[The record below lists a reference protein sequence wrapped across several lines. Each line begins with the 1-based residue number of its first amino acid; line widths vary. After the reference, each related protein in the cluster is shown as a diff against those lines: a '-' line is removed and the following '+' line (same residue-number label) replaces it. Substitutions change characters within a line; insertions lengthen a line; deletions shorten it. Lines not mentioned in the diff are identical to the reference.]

1 MSKKAN
7 PATIGLFVIVAVI
20 LAFAAVLVLGSGKF
34 MEDAQTYVLYFEG
47 DLNGLDVGAPVT
59 SRGVKVGEVTSVSI
73 VYDHETLSI
82 VTPVLI
88 KIRPGAYVEVNGA
101 DEVLD
106 YRQAADYYA
115 GKDVVNPGSLLFSG
129 VMMLEYIGW
138 KEAAALV
145 IENAD
150 TVAGDTAAETA
161 LFHLHNHMTGRGGL
175 LLLTAARAPR
185 DWGLTLPDLQSRMEA
200 TATATLL
207 PPDDALLGAVLV
219 KLFADRQLQVAPGF
233 IRWLVRRI
241 DRSFATARAVVAALD
256 AEALA
261 TKRPINSTLAAG
273 LLDSDGK
280 VAP

>member
-1 MSKKAN
+1 MGEQLTFDLPVRPALGREDFFVSPAN
-7 PATIGLFVIVAVI
+7 ALAVTTLDQPELWPNGKLLLIGPEGAGKTH
-20 LAFAAVLVLGSGKF
+20 LAMVFAARTG
-34 MEDAQTYVLYFEG
+34 AQVI
-47 DLNGLDVGAPVT
+47 GA
-59 SRGVKVGEVTSVSI
+59 GN
-73 VYDHETLSI
+73 L
-82 VTPVLI
+82 
-88 KIRPGAYVEVNGA
+88 A
-101 DEVLD
+101 
-106 YRQAADYYA
+106 AADL
-115 GKDVVNPGSLLFSG
+115 P
-129 VMMLEYIGW
+129 
-138 KEAAALV
+138 EAAALV

-200 TATATLL
+200 TASATLL

-256 AEALA
+256 AAALA
-261 TKRPINSTLAAG
+261 TKRPINSTLAAT

>member
-1 MSKKAN
+1 MGEQLTFDLPVRPALGREDFFVSPAN
-7 PATIGLFVIVAVI
+7 ALAVTTLDQPELWPNGKLLLIGPEGAGKTH
-20 LAFAAVLVLGSGKF
+20 LAMVFAARTG
-34 MEDAQTYVLYFEG
+34 AQVI
-47 DLNGLDVGAPVT
+47 GA
-59 SRGVKVGEVTSVSI
+59 GN
-73 VYDHETLSI
+73 L
-82 VTPVLI
+82 
-88 KIRPGAYVEVNGA
+88 A
-101 DEVLD
+101 
-106 YRQAADYYA
+106 AADL
-115 GKDVVNPGSLLFSG
+115 P
-129 VMMLEYIGW
+129 
-138 KEAAALV
+138 EAAALV

-200 TATATLL
+200 TASATLL

-261 TKRPINSTLAAG
+261 TKRPINSTLAAT

>member
-1 MSKKAN
+1 MGEQLTFDLPVRPALGREDFFVSPAN
-7 PATIGLFVIVAVI
+7 ALAVATLDQPELWPNGKLLLIGPEGAGKTH
-20 LAFAAVLVLGSGKF
+20 LAMVFAAR
-34 MEDAQTYVLYFEG
+34 T
-47 DLNGLDVGAPVT
+47 GAHV
-59 SRGVKVGEVTSVSI
+59 
-73 VYDHETLSI
+73 
-82 VTPVLI
+82 
-88 KIRPGAYVEVNGA
+88 IRAGN
-101 DEVLD
+101 LT
-106 YRQAADYYA
+106 AADL
-115 GKDVVNPGSLLFSG
+115 P
-129 VMMLEYIGW
+129 
-138 KEAAALV
+138 EAAALV

-200 TATATLL
+200 TASATLL

-241 DRSFATARAVVAALD
+241 DRSFATARTVVAALD
-256 AEALA
+256 AEALS

-273 LLDSDGK
+273 LLDSDGT